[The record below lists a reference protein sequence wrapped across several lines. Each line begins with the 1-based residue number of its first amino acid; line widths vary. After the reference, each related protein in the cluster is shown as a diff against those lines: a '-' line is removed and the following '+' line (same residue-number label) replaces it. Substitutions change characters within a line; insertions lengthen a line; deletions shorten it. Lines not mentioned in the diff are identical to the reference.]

1 MPYSLFDHPAY
12 KALLCDPEIDSL
24 FSPSAEIRAM
34 MLFEGAIAQAQAKL
48 EIIPQDAADTI
59 ERSARD
65 VLIDPSELSQ
75 GTLKDGLP
83 APTFVRI
90 FRDRIANVDHAQY
103 LHWGLT
109 SQDVIDSGL
118 TLRLKKYVDRLD
130 NQLLFL
136 IQLLKREALGQ
147 KNTPIAART
156 RGQIATPTTLGAK
169 IAVWCDPFERHR
181 NRLAELSPRL
191 LVVSCAG
198 ASGNSSVMGDKAPAV
213 SELAAKRLGLG
224 ARDVPWHASRDA
236 IWEFASVLGGI
247 SGSLGKM
254 GSDLLQLSQSELREV
269 FAGTGGAS
277 STMPHKSNPV
287 GAETLV
293 ALARYSGA
301 QAAGMH
307 PALLHAQERDGAAW
321 MQEWLLLPGLC
332 AATAGALKL
341 GTELAGTLQAK
352 PENMLS
358 TIDGTQGFMFA
369 EAATFELA
377 KSMPRPEAQALVKDA
392 CEDALGLGTDLRSAL
407 EAQGHLS
414 ADWDRVFAV
423 ESAVGI
429 APWIAALI
437 SGEK

>member
-1 MPYSLFDHPAY
+1 
-12 KALLCDPEIDSL
+12 
-24 FSPSAEIRAM
+24 
-34 MLFEGAIAQAQAKL
+34 
-48 EIIPQDAADTI
+48 
-59 ERSARD
+59 
-65 VLIDPSELSQ
+65 
-75 GTLKDGLP
+75 LKDGLP

-332 AATAGALKL
+332 AATAGAF
-341 GTELAGTLQAK
+341 
-352 PENMLS
+352 
-358 TIDGTQGFMFA
+358 GTQGFMFA